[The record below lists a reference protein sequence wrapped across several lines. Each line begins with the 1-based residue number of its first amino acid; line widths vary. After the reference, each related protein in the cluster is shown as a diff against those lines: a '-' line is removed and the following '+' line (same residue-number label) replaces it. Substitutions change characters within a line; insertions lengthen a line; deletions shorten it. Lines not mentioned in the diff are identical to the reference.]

1 MADYAGD
8 ELRPSPRRVVRRR
21 VRRCEKVM
29 RLNKATNHAI
39 RILIDCAQSGNGLV
53 KVMEISDR
61 LGITQQN
68 TFKIVH
74 MLSRAGLIEAV
85 RGRRGG
91 VRLARP
97 AAAVCIG
104 EVVRAMETL
113 AFDMPEDAGGGT
125 SAGAAPMTAILDD
138 ALEAFI
144 AVLNQHTLA
153 DMAASARV
161 QAEKAAARR
170 AHAPARRMKPATT
183 NAAANSV

>member
-1 MADYAGD
+1 
-8 ELRPSPRRVVRRR
+8 
-21 VRRCEKVM
+21 M

-39 RILIDCAQSGNGLV
+39 RILIDCAQSGSGLV
-53 KVMEISDR
+53 KVVEIADR
-61 LGITQQN
+61 LSITQQN

-74 MLSRAGLIEAV
+74 LLSRAGFIEAM

-97 AAAVCIG
+97 AATVRIG

-113 AFDMPEDAGGGT
+113 AFDMGDA
-125 SAGAAPMTAILDD
+125 AGDATAPMTAILDG

-153 DMAASARV
+153 DMAASARLEAERAEQSV
-161 QAEKAAARR
+161 SHSRLRHVRSSRQATAR
-170 AHAPARRMKPATT
+170 ASTPL
-183 NAAANSV
+183 